1 MVRSKKAK
9 SFWHDAWVDDP
20 SSEQEH
26 AGDVVSDH
34 VEERPVGPHLGQEA
48 LGDNLK
54 RWPDW

>member
-1 MVRSKKAK
+1 MFKRYLSKGYFNAVVLE
-9 SFWHDAWVDDP
+9 ALT
-20 SSEQEH
+20 EQEH

-54 RWPDW
+54 RWPD